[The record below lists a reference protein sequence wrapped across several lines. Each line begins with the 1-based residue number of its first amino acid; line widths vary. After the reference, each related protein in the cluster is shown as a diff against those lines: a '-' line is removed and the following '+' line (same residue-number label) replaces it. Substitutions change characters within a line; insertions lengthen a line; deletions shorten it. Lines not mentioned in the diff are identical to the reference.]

1 MTARR
6 TVVVF
11 LVALVVAVPAA
22 LGRPDGA
29 RVRSLDAQ
37 VLVRLNAIRP
47 AHGLVPLRPNATL
60 AAAAAGHS
68 EQMLADGYFAHESAD
83 GTPFSR
89 RLTGYSAGT
98 RAWSAGEN
106 LLWSSPAVTAS
117 RALAL
122 WMASPG
128 HRANILNARWREIG
142 IASIHADFAPGTYGN
157 RPVTVITTDFGFR
170 R

>member
-6 TVVVF
+6 TVVA
-11 LVALVVAVPAA
+11 LLLALAVAAPAA
-22 LGRPDGA
+22 LGGPAGA

-37 VLVRLNAIRP
+37 VLVRLNAIRT
-47 AHGLVPLRPNATL
+47 AHGLVPLRSNATL

-83 GTPFSR
+83 GSPFDR
-89 RLTGYSAGT
+89 RLTGYSVGA
-98 RAWSAGEN
+98 REWSTGEN
-106 LLWSSPAVTAS
+106 LLWSSPDVTAAK
-117 RALAL
+117 ALGL

-128 HRANILNARWREIG
+128 HRANILNARWRDIG
-142 IASIHADFAPGTYGN
+142 IASFHAGSAPGTFGN